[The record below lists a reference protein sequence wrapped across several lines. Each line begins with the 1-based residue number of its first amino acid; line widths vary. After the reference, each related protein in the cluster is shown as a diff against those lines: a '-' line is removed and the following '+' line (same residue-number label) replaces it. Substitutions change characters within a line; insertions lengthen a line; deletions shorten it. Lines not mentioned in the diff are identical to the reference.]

1 MTPQTFPKEERSP
14 QTDKKNFFC
23 PVWGGD
29 KKISAVWP
37 WMKPLRQNIGF
48 VDRWKNTFISKIGR
62 FAKGMPAYMSF
73 LSKSSTQTS
82 SHGFRA
88 NKNCQTFL
96 FPSLPCLFLSRD
108 LAKLKRR
115 FWPPAPPIES
125 LERAA
130 AKLFRVRKGHLF
142 FLSLSRREPRSL
154 PWEQF

>member
-1 MTPQTFPKEERSP
+1 
-14 QTDKKNFFC
+14 
-23 PVWGGD
+23 
-29 KKISAVWP
+29 
-37 WMKPLRQNIGF
+37 
-48 VDRWKNTFISKIGR
+48 
-62 FAKGMPAYMSF
+62 MSF
-73 LSKSSTQTS
+73 FSKSSTQTS

-142 FLSLSRREPRSL
+142 FLSLDEREPRSL